1 MVNSSPWWF
10 LALVLSKKYVYS
22 FDRFEHEMSC
32 VWAMFS
38 NMFGN
43 GSNFENLV
51 AFLVWWLD
59 STIQQR
65 FVLMSPNEMRPSKFR
80 CCVWSVSALDPAENP
95 SKHWTTWE
103 NDSGD
108 EQSRRL
114 RIGLVERFWTKTS
127 EHALLEWFRFK
138 WSKVGILGVLF
149 FLWNVNNLVDLF
161 SRACLV
167 VKECGRPCR
176 KNRYF
181 GGHVLLC
188 GLYWFTSP
196 LVTFCFDL
204 MFSGDGEM
212 TMDEFIEGI
221 LRCKGPARAMDQA
234 IWDWLTV
241 EIGTAGSAR
250 RGCRWDYGR

>member
-1 MVNSSPWWF
+1 MV
-10 LALVLSKKYVYS
+10 
-22 FDRFEHEMSC
+22 
-32 VWAMFS
+32 
-38 NMFGN
+38 
-43 GSNFENLV
+43 
-51 AFLVWWLD
+51 
-59 STIQQR
+59 
-65 FVLMSPNEMRPSKFR
+65 
-80 CCVWSVSALDPAENP
+80 
-95 SKHWTTWE
+95 
-103 NDSGD
+103 
-108 EQSRRL
+108 QS
-114 RIGLVERFWTKTS
+114 I
-127 EHALLEWFRFK
+127 
-138 WSKVGILGVLF
+138 GILGVLF